1 MQIPTI
7 LPLSLYAHRVLGTP
21 TDATWPGVMELPDFK
36 QTFPR
41 WAPKPMVQVIPKLSS
56 EGRDLLLVS
65 FVVYSRS
72 TRVKVLLPDAPLV
85 QVVPFYLSCTEGTP
99 RSYFTPTGVNNIA
112 NMHTPPL
119 SLTHLSL
126 AVSIISPANACL

>member
-41 WAPKPMVQVIPKLSS
+41 WAPKPMVQVIPKLNS

-85 QVVPFYLSCTEGTP
+85 QVVPFT
-99 RSYFTPTGVNNIA
+99 
-112 NMHTPPL
+112 
-119 SLTHLSL
+119 SL
-126 AVSIISPANACL
+126 APGECLGAISLPVW